1 MNLDNYYDFNS
12 LLKNRSN
19 IKRIFFYR
27 ICGTGMGAAACLLKS
42 AGFDVFGVDSTFY
55 PPMSTYLEN
64 SGIEYDSIENF
75 DLSTLKD
82 NCDLIV
88 VGNVVSGKSLEA
100 RELEKLG
107 IPFCSF
113 PAAIGSLI
121 LSRKKVVGLAGTHG
135 KTTTTYLGM
144 QVFENLGYKP
154 GYFVGAVL
162 DNKPSAYIGDGD
174 YFFIESDEYDS
185 AYFEKFSKFRS
196 YAINHLVLTSL
207 EFDHADIF
215 ESIED
220 IKDEFRTILNSLDS
234 IIASSDW
241 KSIEDLINTEG
252 VPVQYYGTK
261 SIKICD
267 TTKNGTK
274 FSLQYKGEKFEF
286 ETNLFGDHNIHNL
299 CSILIFALSE
309 GISKIDLD
317 KAIKNLKHA
326 RRRQEEK
333 GSYQDSIIIDD
344 FAHHPTAVKET
355 INAVKKKYPAKKIIA
370 YLEPGSATARSDIF
384 QDRFVES
391 LSQASRVYIIHPH
404 RSTSAIGRS
413 DMDFEKLRGDLNQEG
428 REAFLMSELDDL
440 ISAVKREST
449 KDSVQLIMSNSK
461 CLGLWS
467 SEFVKNL

>member
-234 IIASSDW
+234 IIACSDW

-309 GISKIDLD
+309 GISKVDLD

-428 REAFLMSELDDL
+428 REAFLISELDDL
-440 ISAVKREST
+440 VSAVKKEST
-449 KDSVQLIMSNSK
+449 KDSIQLVMSNSK